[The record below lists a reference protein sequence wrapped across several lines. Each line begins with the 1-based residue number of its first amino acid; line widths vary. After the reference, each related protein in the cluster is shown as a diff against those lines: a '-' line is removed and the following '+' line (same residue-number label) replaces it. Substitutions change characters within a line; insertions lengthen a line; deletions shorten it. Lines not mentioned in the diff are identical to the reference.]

1 MQNIGNYGTR
11 KMDTIMERI
20 DNFVTSWQSAWM
32 SVLKIS
38 YSIFWEILIH
48 RKAIGAV
55 ARHPDWSVS
64 GSYFDWFERFEIYT
78 SSTRKKPSYSMKNTF
93 TRSAASWGLFAK
105 ERVGTCLPAGKF
117 GKSILLSSTYSLFTP
132 KMMHIGVSFRRAG
145 FFAVEWM
152 SFFEVKTQ
160 RDQSCW
166 GFDWWSFI
174 LYSDF

>member
-1 MQNIGNYGTR
+1 
-11 KMDTIMERI
+11 
-20 DNFVTSWQSAWM
+20 M

-38 YSIFWEILIH
+38 YSLFREILIH

-64 GSYFDWFERFEIYT
+64 STNFDWFERFEIYT
-78 SSTRKKPSYSMKNTF
+78 SSTRKKPSSSMKNTF

-152 SFFEVKTQ
+152 SFLDALASLDLKLSVPESVS
-160 RDQSCW
+160 QSVTYR
-166 GFDWWSFI
+166 FSNVQ
-174 LYSDF
+174 